1 MGERMLDDE
10 YVSGK
15 FESTEEEM
23 EIPRRETRTQQRGSM
38 CIARQAGVM
47 SLTRRVSAQAL
58 L

>member
-23 EIPRRETRTQQRGSM
+23 EIQVEEP
-38 CIARQAGVM
+38 IY
-47 SLTRRVSAQAL
+47 
-58 L
+58 